1 MENVTASMN
10 VMASLTMKYR
20 TMFIASRERSKHKR
34 RENKISVGLLLGAAE
49 VAKVWLR
56 PQIGI

>member
-1 MENVTASMN
+1 
-10 VMASLTMKYR
+10 MKYR

-49 VAKVWLR
+49 VAKVWLG